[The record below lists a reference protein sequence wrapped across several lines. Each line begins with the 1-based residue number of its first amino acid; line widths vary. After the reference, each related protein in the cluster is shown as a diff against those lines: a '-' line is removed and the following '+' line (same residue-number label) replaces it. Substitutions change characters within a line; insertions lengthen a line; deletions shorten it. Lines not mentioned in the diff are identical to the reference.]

1 MSHTPF
7 QFKQFT
13 VAHDR
18 CAAKIGTDGVLLG
31 AWTSLESEPDS
42 ILDIGTG
49 TGVIALMLAQRSFA
63 ETIDAMELDDDAYE
77 QATDNFENSDWAD
90 RLFCYHAHLY
100 EFATEIDDQY
110 DLIVSNPPFY
120 ESDYKSQDAARD
132 QARFDDAMPFEL
144 LIGAVQRLLTEA
156 GTFHVI
162 IPYQREQ
169 EFIDIAE
176 RGNLFPTRITH
187 VQGTPTSE
195 IKRSLMEFCFRES
208 TPIITPQIN
217 TLIIEKSRH
226 DYTDDYIQLVQDFYL
241 NM

>member
-1 MSHTPF
+1 MPSQPF
-7 QFKQFT
+7 HFKQFT

-31 AWTSLESEPDS
+31 AWTSLETDPDS

-49 TGVIALMLAQRSFA
+49 TGIIALMLAQRSFA
-63 ETIDAMELDDDAYE
+63 ATIDALELDDNAYE
-77 QATDNFENSDWAD
+77 QATENFENSDWGD

-120 ESDYKSQDAARD
+120 EADYKSKDAARD
-132 QARFDDAMPFEL
+132 HARFEDAMPFEL
-144 LIGAVQRLLTEA
+144 LVGSVQRLLTEE
-156 GTFHVI
+156 GRFTLI
-162 IPYQREQ
+162 LPYHREQ
-169 EFIDIAE
+169 EFIAIAE

-208 TPIITPQIN
+208 APTTKLENDIIV
-217 TLIIEKSRH
+217 IENSRH
-226 DYTDDYIQLVQDFYL
+226 DYTDDYIKLVKDFYL
-241 NM
+241 KM